1 MEKFRLDISDFVKL
15 SKKNNTKYLEEL
27 EIATQSINRWVQYC
41 QYHYF
46 MFEKSTSKEMLLD
59 DKIFSMKYDDTNID
73 IRYVY
78 EAHIAAFLTSLHALL
93 DSFPYLLNLYI
104 PFKKINDRKV
114 GWNYYEFLMLYK
126 GKSFYRELISF
137 YEDENFNK
145 VKAYVN
151 VIKHKNLTRVGNYG
165 NHLEFESFKYRV
177 PTLKDDKIK
186 STPKIEE
193 GSDVLKFLQN
203 SHNELIPKFFDLC
216 RSVQADLVNIEKH

>member
-15 SKKNNTKYLEEL
+15 SKKNNTKEL

-46 MFEKSTSKEMLLD
+46 MFEKSTSEEMLLD

-104 PFKKINDRKV
+104 PVKAINKREI
-114 GWNYYEFLMLYK
+114 GWNHDKFLILYK

-151 VIKHKNLTRVGNYG
+151 VIKHKNLIRIENHGT
-165 NHLEFESFKYRV
+165 HLEFESFGYRARTV
-177 PTLKDDKIK
+177 KDDKIK
-186 STPKIEE
+186 STPKSEE

-216 RSVQADLVNIEKH
+216 RSVQADLVNIEKY